1 MFVKNMKLPILL
13 DVYGALL
20 TERQYELLDLY
31 YNEDLSLSEIAENT
45 GLSRQ
50 GVRDAVKKA
59 ENELSGFE
67 DKLGFVEKKEETDRL
82 LAEAER
88 IAKELPDEMSVE
100 LREENACDFELFV
113 ERFRDVDGVLT
124 GHCVDDEDDL
134 GRSDRGLDRLQFV
147 HEYFVDVETSGG
159 IEEDHV
165 VSVLN
170 GVLDALRGDPDRIV
184 LAHLEDGNA
193 DLISDDFQLIYRGGA
208 VNVARDEKGILTLLL
223 LEEREFPAVSSF
235 TGTLKADHHHDR
247 RRFRGD
253 NEFFIF

>member
-88 IAKELPDEMSVE
+88 IAKELPDELSVE
-100 LREENACDFELFV
+100 LLKIISEL
-113 ERFRDVDGVLT
+113 
-124 GHCVDDEDDL
+124 
-134 GRSDRGLDRLQFV
+134 SAA
-147 HEYFVDVETSGG
+147 
-159 IEEDHV
+159 
-165 VSVLN
+165 N
-170 GVLDALRGDPDRIV
+170 
-184 LAHLEDGNA
+184 
-193 DLISDDFQLIYRGGA
+193 
-208 VNVARDEKGILTLLL
+208 
-223 LEEREFPAVSSF
+223 
-235 TGTLKADHHHDR
+235 
-247 RRFRGD
+247 
-253 NEFFIF
+253 

>member
-50 GVRDAVKKA
+50 GVMDAVKKA

-88 IAKELPDEMSVE
+88 IAKELPDERSVE
-100 LREENACDFELFV
+100 LLKIISEL
-113 ERFRDVDGVLT
+113 
-124 GHCVDDEDDL
+124 
-134 GRSDRGLDRLQFV
+134 SAA
-147 HEYFVDVETSGG
+147 
-159 IEEDHV
+159 
-165 VSVLN
+165 N
-170 GVLDALRGDPDRIV
+170 
-184 LAHLEDGNA
+184 
-193 DLISDDFQLIYRGGA
+193 
-208 VNVARDEKGILTLLL
+208 
-223 LEEREFPAVSSF
+223 
-235 TGTLKADHHHDR
+235 
-247 RRFRGD
+247 
-253 NEFFIF
+253 